1 MLGLPPGAH
10 VLDAPCGSSAALAL
24 ALKKSGMK
32 VVGADID
39 PEPAKLL
46 GDSYIAVDLNA
57 SFPWED
63 QRFDAVVSTEG
74 IEHLENHY
82 HFLREMCR
90 VLKPGGVLVLT
101 TPNIVSLR
109 SRMRFFGSGFFGRDS
124 RPLNETS
131 RHPSHHIGLATFA
144 ELRYEMHVS
153 GFELVMVKH
162 THIKPVSYLYSVY
175 VPWMFLYTRMA
186 FRKEKNS
193 IQRHRNLDILKTLF
207 SRSVLFGDCLMMIAR
222 KR

>member
-1 MLGLPPGAH
+1 M
-10 VLDAPCGSSAALAL
+10 ALT
-24 ALKKSGMK
+24 LKKSGLK

-39 PEPAKLL
+39 PEPAQLL
-46 GDSYIAVDLNA
+46 GDSYAAVDLNG

-63 QRFDAVVSTEG
+63 ERFDAVVSTEG

-82 HFLREMCR
+82 HFLRELCR
-90 VLKPGGVLVLT
+90 VLKTGGVLVLT

-131 RHPSHHIGLATFA
+131 RHPLHHIGLATLA
-144 ELRYEMHVS
+144 ELRYEMHVC
-153 GFELVMVKH
+153 GFELVAVKH
-162 THIKPVSYLYSVY
+162 THVKPVSYLYAVY

-186 FRKEKNS
+186 FRKEKDPV
-193 IQRHRNLDILKTLF
+193 QRHRNSEILKTLF
-207 SRSVLFGDCLMMIAR
+207 SPSLLFGECLMMIAR
-222 KR
+222 KRR